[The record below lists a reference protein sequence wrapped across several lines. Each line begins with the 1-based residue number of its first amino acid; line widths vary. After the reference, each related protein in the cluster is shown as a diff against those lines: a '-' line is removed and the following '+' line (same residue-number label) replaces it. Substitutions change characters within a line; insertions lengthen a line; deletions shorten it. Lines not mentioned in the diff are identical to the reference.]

1 MNKELARIF
10 FEIAAILDA
19 GGESFKPQAYR
30 KAARALL
37 ELAED
42 AALDLRPGRAE
53 GPWKRFRGWAKA
65 SAKKLKNMF

>member
-42 AALDLRPGRAE
+42 AALIYARGGLKAVEAIPGV
-53 GPWKRFRGWAKA
+53 AKA